1 VIHGLG
7 DLVAPIDADEFRATV
22 WGRRHRLVEGAAGR
36 FAHLL
41 PWDELNRI
49 LAHHRLEF
57 PRLRLAMDG
66 ATVPVESYTDTER
79 NRRGVAVPR
88 LRAEALTE
96 RLRAGATLVL
106 DAVDELSEPV
116 GELAA
121 ALERDLREHVQVN
134 AYVGWGTT
142 HGFDL
147 HWDDHDVFVLQVAG
161 CKRWEIHGATRP
173 WPLFRDTD
181 AAAPPT
187 TGPVAEHLV
196 TDGDLLYL
204 PRGWWHVA
212 AAIGQPSLHLT
223 FGVNPAT
230 GIDLLAWLADRLRTE
245 AAFRRDLPRFA
256 GADERRAHGA
266 ALRALLTAAWTDDLV
281 EQFLADRDA
290 TARPRP
296 RFGLPWSATAA
307 VLPPDD
313 DVQVRLVTP
322 RALLERTP
330 EGVVE
335 LRAAGRQ
342 WTFAAPAWPLLAAL
356 AGGEPRTIKELVT
369 LPGMGLERDTARAF
383 LAELATQGLL
393 ALV

>member
-36 FAHLL
+36 FAYLL

-106 DAVDELSEPV
+106 DAVDELSEQA

-161 CKRWEIHGATRP
+161 CKRWRSTAPPGPGRCSGTPTRRRRRPPVP
-173 WPLFRDTD
+173 WPSTWS
-181 AAAPPT
+181 PT
-187 TGPVAEHLV
+187 V
-196 TDGDLLYL
+196 TCSTC
-204 PRGWWHVA
+204 P
-212 AAIGQPSLHLT
+212 
-223 FGVNPAT
+223 
-230 GIDLLAWLADRLRTE
+230 
-245 AAFRRDLPRFA
+245 
-256 GADERRAHGA
+256 
-266 ALRALLTAAWTDDLV
+266 
-281 EQFLADRDA
+281 
-290 TARPRP
+290 
-296 RFGLPWSATAA
+296 
-307 VLPPDD
+307 
-313 DVQVRLVTP
+313 
-322 RALLERTP
+322 
-330 EGVVE
+330 
-335 LRAAGRQ
+335 AAGG
-342 WTFAAPAWPLLAAL
+342 TWPPPSAS
-356 AGGEPRTIKELVT
+356 RRCT
-369 LPGMGLERDTARAF
+369 
-383 LAELATQGLL
+383 
-393 ALV
+393 